1 MPNLLDHVR
10 EAGARSLDERPF
22 DALDALAASQL
33 VYMPLE
39 GFWQEDTR
47 CTLREA
53 SELLVAGVDPDGLD
67 VFQKKRYELFVECG
81 SQPRYA
87 DWQVSGYINDVDIQ
101 REMQFCACC
110 YDLPDGQRCVAF
122 RGTDITVAGWKED
135 LNLALMTVPSQK
147 AAAAYTERA
156 AVNALGGLCLTGHS
170 KGGNL
175 AVYAASNASLEAQ
188 KRIRRVYSFDG
199 PGLDEQTTESEGY
212 RRVAARVESLIPQG
226 SVVGLLLSHHP
237 AYTVVR
243 STALGLLQHDAMTW
257 QIRDGDFVRL
267 EEVDLS
273 ARVAEE
279 AIHSWLSRMNR
290 QERGRLV
297 AAIDQMLSA
306 TRTDLVTDM
315 LSDWK
320 QSARRMRQA
329 FRDLPDWEKRF
340 VLSQLKA
347 LLSAGADEWLRAL
360 MQTLSSNAGER
371 AQAEEKQEILPKNN

>member
-1 MPNLLDHVR
+1 MPNILDHAK
-10 EAGARSLDERPF
+10 EAGAWSLDERPF
-22 DALDALAASQL
+22 DALDALIASQL

-39 GFWQEDTR
+39 GFWRADTR

-53 SELLVAGVDPDGLD
+53 AAFLVSGVDPEGLD
-67 VFQKKRYELFVECG
+67 VFQKKRYALFVECA

-87 DWQVSGYINDVDIQ
+87 DWQLSGYVNDVDIE

-135 LNLALMTVPSQK
+135 LNMALMTVPSQR
-147 AAAAYTERA
+147 ASVAYTERA
-156 AVNALGGLCLTGHS
+156 AAGALGGLCLTGHS

-175 AVYAASNASLEAQ
+175 AVYAAANVQLQAQ
-188 KRIRRVYSFDG
+188 RRVRRVYSFDG
-199 PGLDEQTTESEGY
+199 PGLDEEAMESEGY
-212 RRVAARVESLIPQG
+212 RRVAARVESFIPQS
-226 SVVGLLLSHHP
+226 SVVGLLLSYHP

-257 QIRDGDFVRL
+257 QIRDGAFVRL
-267 EEVDLS
+267 EEVDMS

-279 AIHSWLSRMNR
+279 AIHNWLSRMSH
-290 QERGRLV
+290 QERSRLV
-297 AAIDQMLSA
+297 TAIGQVISA

-329 FRDLPDWEKRF
+329 FRALPDGEKRF
-340 VLSQLKA
+340 VLAQLKS

-360 MQTLSSNAGER
+360 LDALSSSAGER
-371 AQAEEKQEILPKNN
+371 EEA

>member
-10 EAGARSLDERPF
+10 EAGAWSLEERPF
-22 DALDALAASQL
+22 DALDALIASQL

-39 GFWQEDTR
+39 GFWRADTR

-53 SELLVAGVDPDGLD
+53 AAFLVSDVDPEGLD
-67 VFQKKRYELFVECG
+67 VFQKKRYTLFVECA

-87 DWQVSGYINDVDIQ
+87 LWQLSGYVNDVDIQ

-135 LNLALMTVPSQK
+135 LNLALMTVPSQR
-147 AAAAYTERA
+147 AAAEYTERA
-156 AVNALGGLCLTGHS
+156 AAEAMGGLCLTGHS

-175 AVYAASNASLEAQ
+175 AVYAAATVGLQAQ

-199 PGLDEQTTESEGY
+199 PGLDEEAMENEGY
-212 RRVAARVESLIPQG
+212 RRVAARVESYIPQS
-226 SVVGLLLSHHP
+226 SVVGLLLSYHP

-243 STALGLLQHDAMTW
+243 SAALGLLQHDAMTW
-257 QIRDGDFVRL
+257 QIRDGAFVRL

-279 AIHSWLSRMNR
+279 AIHTWLSRMSHEDR
-290 QERGRLV
+290 RRLV
-297 AAIDQMLSA
+297 TAIGRVVSAARA
-306 TRTDLVTDM
+306 DLVTDL

-320 QSARRMRQA
+320 QSARRMREA
-329 FRDLPDWEKRF
+329 FRALPDGEKRF
-340 VLSQLKA
+340 VLSQWKS
-347 LLSAGADEWLRAL
+347 LLSTGADEWVRAL
-360 MQTLSSNAGER
+360 LDTLSGLTWDR
-371 AQAEEKQEILPKNN
+371 DDG

>member
-279 AIHSWLSRMNR
+279 AIHSWLKGLDM
-290 QERGRLV
+290 ERRRLLV
-297 AAIDQMLSA
+297 NTLHHVVSA
-306 TRTDLVTDM
+306 SQAELVTE
-315 LSDWK
+315 LAGDWRR
-320 QSARRMRQA
+320 SAARILGAIHDLDPEVKRDVREMIHSLFSSGASEMMRQI
-329 FRDLPDWEKRF
+329 LPGLANLGK
-340 VLSQLKA
+340 S
-347 LLSAGADEWLRAL
+347 G
-360 MQTLSSNAGER
+360 
-371 AQAEEKQEILPKNN
+371 KQEAGVPRNGED